1 MENDKKIFVDGL
13 MFNYPHE
20 NAPDFIKGK
29 ISINAPALTNF
40 MNLHKNE
47 KGWLTVILKK
57 SKGGKMYFELDTWKP
72 KTQETVDT
80 TTGEAPKEEIPYP
93 EDINPEDIP
102 F

>member
-1 MENDKKIFVDGL
+1 MENEKKEIIFVDG
-13 MFNYPHE
+13 MSFNYPHE

-29 ISINAPALTNF
+29 ISLNAPALTNF

-72 KTQETVDT
+72 TVSKTETLENSD
-80 TTGEAPKEEIPYP
+80 GRAINPDEIP
-93 EDINPEDIP
+93 